1 MVLKR
6 TEICFWQADGEYLYG
21 VISVLSWL
29 SKVPLVWAE
38 LLVLDKLLV
47 PEGMVMLMVDSGV
60 LALVLCSGI

>member
-6 TEICFWQADGEYLYG
+6 TEICFCWGGGVYLYD

-38 LLVLDKLLV
+38 LLVPDELLV
-47 PEGMVMLMVDSGV
+47 PEGMMVLMVDSDV
-60 LALVLCSGI
+60 PSSIRVV

>member
-6 TEICFWQADGEYLYG
+6 TEICFWQADGEYLYD

-29 SKVPLVWAE
+29 SKVPLVWAD
-38 LLVLDKLLV
+38 LLVLDELLV